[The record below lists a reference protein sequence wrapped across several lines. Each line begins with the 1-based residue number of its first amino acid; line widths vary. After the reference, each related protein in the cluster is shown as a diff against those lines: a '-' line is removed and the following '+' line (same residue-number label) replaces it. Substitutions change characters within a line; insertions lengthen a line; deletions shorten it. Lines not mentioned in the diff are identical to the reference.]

1 MEEETP
7 GRREGEYFD
16 GFEWKKVG
24 EEATPADKPAVADGS
39 YELSPREK
47 EIVKMMA
54 GGMTAKQMAQSLLIS
69 HRTVQFHMDAMYWK
83 LGCSGRGARVQ
94 AVQKAR
100 KLGYIK

>member
-16 GFEWKKVG
+16 GFKWCKAG
-24 EEATPADKPAVADGS
+24 EEAEIEAEKPKDGS

-47 EIVKMMA
+47 EIVKMMS

>member
-16 GFEWKKVG
+16 GFKWCKAG
-24 EEATPADKPAVADGS
+24 EEAEAETEKPKDGS

-47 EIVKMMA
+47 EIVKMMS

>member
-24 EEATPADKPAVADGS
+24 EETETEAVKPTDGS

-47 EIVKMMA
+47 EIVKMMS

>member
-16 GFEWKKVG
+16 GFKWCKAG
-24 EEATPADKPAVADGS
+24 EEAEIETEKPKDGS

-47 EIVKMMA
+47 EIVKMMS
-54 GGMTAKQMAQSLLIS
+54 GGLTAKQMAQSLLIS

>member
-24 EEATPADKPAVADGS
+24 EESVPDDTKPKDGS

-47 EIVKMMA
+47 EIVKLMS
-54 GGMTAKQMAQSLLIS
+54 GGLTAKQMAQSLLIS

-83 LGCSGRGARVQ
+83 MGCSGRGARVQ